1 MSFCRC
7 IRHNLIAA
15 VQGELTKA
23 RLFYRALKLAYS
35 VSFCRCIRHNLIAA
49 VQGERTKNPS
59 VLFGLWSWPTQ
70 SVSFCRCIRHN
81 LIAPVQGELT
91 CGFVKRICRLT
102 HRGNKF
108 VPVRTSVSVSSGKD
122 CTNTIFGGTSK

>member
-59 VLFGLWSWPTQ
+59 VFNWALELAY
-70 SVSFCRCIRHN
+70 SVCEF
-81 LIAPVQGELT
+81 LPVY
-91 CGFVKRICRLT
+91 
-102 HRGNKF
+102 
-108 VPVRTSVSVSSGKD
+108 
-122 CTNTIFGGTSK
+122 